1 MDNLLSRY
9 ITISLLFGN
18 IQKQTVCSGDDFSGK
33 LYLIYMQNI
42 TTQTNKQKVSHVWTL
57 LVFSSW
63 NRTWILLVIDV
74 VTQGVDINN
83 NVAKPS
89 NINDQSPPLEE
100 DFLLRWP
107 WVLGIGGELSIPGEV
122 GIGERLGG
130 RLGGKFTVTFQQPE
144 WAVSKGEWA
153 SASIHALRE
162 ASGESSQSLTMT
174 FKATRRNL

>member
-107 WVLGIGGELSIPGEV
+107 WVLGIGGGTFHSRRGGYWGEA
-122 GIGERLGG
+122 G
-130 RLGGKFTVTFQQPE
+130 
-144 WAVSKGEWA
+144 
-153 SASIHALRE
+153 RE
-162 ASGESSQSLTMT
+162 AGWKVYSHVPATRVSSQ
-174 FKATRRNL
+174 